1 MINRFYKIINNRISI
16 FLKSL
21 FFLRYLFAIFF
32 ISTILFLFIPNFFDY
47 GKKDDAIKTSLLKS
61 YGLQLIDKGK
71 IRYSFFPIPHLE
83 IENTIS
89 KFQNNKIQLNSKKIK
104 IYPKIKNI
112 YSYKKFEINKIK
124 LLDSELI
131 IDQKYFNN
139 FLKNIFTLEK
149 KYLFEDLF
157 IKILDNENPV
167 IEFNE
172 VKYTNYGIKKDLITG
187 IILGREFKIDVRN
200 NKKINLKLPHTG
212 ISAVWTLQEMTNS
225 FVKKGNFK
233 GKILKSN
240 LNLDFSYDIESLKI
254 ENLFLRSKNISLNSD
269 GIIKLKPYFQSNF
282 NSNIKDIDF
291 NLFKNLDINKI
302 LKFKAFIKKFNS
314 ENYFVF
320 EKKKFQKSLV
330 DNLKINTNLS
340 YGRLII
346 TKNFSISDNLFNCTG
361 IINLLEQFPIL
372 NFSCRFVIQDLKK
385 IYKKIDLD
393 HKINKNSFN
402 LIVDGRLNILNKK
415 INFNSIHVDE
425 SFEFLNEDLIYFKN
439 AFENI
444 IFDKEFFS
452 IFNLTKIK
460 KFILEI
466 S

>member
-1 MINRFYKIINNRISI
+1 M
-16 FLKSL
+16 
-21 FFLRYLFAIFF
+21 
-32 ISTILFLFIPNFFDY
+32 
-47 GKKDDAIKTSLLKS
+47 
-61 YGLQLIDKGK
+61 
-71 IRYSFFPIPHLE
+71 
-83 IENTIS
+83 
-89 KFQNNKIQLNSKKIK
+89 
-104 IYPKIKNI
+104 
-112 YSYKKFEINKIK
+112 
-124 LLDSELI
+124 
-131 IDQKYFNN
+131 
-139 FLKNIFTLEK
+139 
-149 KYLFEDLF
+149 
-157 IKILDNENPV
+157 
-167 IEFNE
+167 
-172 VKYTNYGIKKDLITG
+172 
-187 IILGREFKIDVRN
+187 
-200 NKKINLKLPHTG
+200 
-212 ISAVWTLQEMTNS
+212 
-225 FVKKGNFK
+225 
-233 GKILKSN
+233 
-240 LNLDFSYDIESLKI
+240 
-254 ENLFLRSKNISLNSD
+254 
-269 GIIKLKPYFQSNF
+269 
-282 NSNIKDIDF
+282 
-291 NLFKNLDINKI
+291 
-302 LKFKAFIKKFNS
+302 
-314 ENYFVF
+314 
-320 EKKKFQKSLV
+320 
-330 DNLKINTNLS
+330 KINTNLS